1 MKDFIKKCPVFL
13 TLAVSGALFSLIG
26 IIGSFSVYKEYEF
39 HVARRPY
46 LALMIEGVS
55 KGTMPWEAADA
66 IGMGENEFPGSLL
79 YEWRNGSRGQAI
91 GVSPDGEAAGIPAE
105 SDAGDGSMVDL
116 ENGKVPESGNGL
128 DNQEACSSSGQ
139 GGQGGAGGQEPVG
152 DPDVSGGRKSAGSQ
166 ELSEGADTSGGQ
178 ESAGSQDA
186 SGKQEP
192 EGNSGSRSTA
202 GGQREAGG
210 QDTAGA
216 QTAEDN
222 RTYSFQTVTEDY
234 FDDAVFIGDSRTVG
248 LFEYGGIEERADFY
262 AKISLTIYDALTE
275 ELAKDKETGK
285 KITVEEALMQKEY
298 GKVYLMLGINELG
311 TGTTDT
317 FMEEY
322 EKVVARIRELQP
334 NAIIYVQ
341 GIMKV
346 TGKKDGED
354 DIFNNTNIEDKNR
367 AIAKL
372 ADNRDV
378 FYIDVNEVVCDGEGN
393 LNAEYTI
400 DEVHLKAKYYE
411 IWKQFLLEHGIVR

>member
-1 MKDFIKKCPVFL
+1 MKEFIKKCPVFL
-13 TLAVSGALFSLIG
+13 ILAVSGALFSLIG

-46 LALMIEGVS
+46 LALMLEGVS

-66 IGMGENEFPGSLL
+66 IGMGEDEFPGSLL

-105 SDAGDGSMVDL
+105 SDAGDGSMVEL

-128 DNQEACSSSGQ
+128 DNQEAGSSSGQ
-139 GGQGGAGGQEPVG
+139 EGQGGAGGQEPVE
-152 DPDVSGGRKSAGSQ
+152 DPDVSGSRKSAGSQ
-166 ELSEGADTSGGQ
+166 ELSEGADTSGSQ
-178 ESAGSQDA
+178 ESAENLDA
-186 SGKQEP
+186 
-192 EGNSGSRSTA
+192 A

-210 QDTAGA
+210 QDTASA

-372 ADNRDV
+372 ADNRDI

-411 IWKQFLLEHGIVR
+411 IWKHFLLEHGIVR

>member
-13 TLAVSGALFSLIG
+13 ILAVSGALFSLIG

-39 HVARRPY
+39 HVAGRPY
-46 LALMIEGVS
+46 LALMMEGVS
-55 KGTMPWEAADA
+55 KGTMPWEAADT

-79 YEWRNGSRGQAI
+79 YEWKNGSRGQEI
-91 GVSPDGEAAGIPAE
+91 GVSPDGGAAGILAE

-128 DNQEACSSSGQ
+128 DNQEAGSPSGQ
-139 GGQGGAGGQEPVG
+139 GGQGEAGGQEPVG
-152 DPDVSGGRKSAGSQ
+152 DPDVSESRK
-166 ELSEGADTSGGQ
+166 
-178 ESAGSQDA
+178 SAGSQDA
-186 SGKQEP
+186 SGNQEP
-192 EGNSGSRSTA
+192 AGNSGSRSTA

-262 AKISLTIYDALTE
+262 AKISLTIYDALTA

-322 EKVVARIRELQP
+322 GKVVSRIRELQP

-393 LNAEYTI
+393 LNEEYTI

>member
-1 MKDFIKKCPVFL
+1 MKEFIKKCPVFL
-13 TLAVSGALFSLIG
+13 ILAVSGALFSLIG

-46 LALMIEGVS
+46 LALMMEGVS

-66 IGMGENEFPGSLL
+66 IGMGEDEFPGSLL

-128 DNQEACSSSGQ
+128 DNQEAGSPSGQ
-139 GGQGGAGGQEPVG
+139 EGQGGAGGQEPVG
-152 DPDVSGGRKSAGSQ
+152 DPDVSGSRK
-166 ELSEGADTSGGQ
+166 
-178 ESAGSQDA
+178 SAGSQDA
-186 SGKQEP
+186 SENQGP
-192 EGNSGSRSTA
+192 AGNSGSRSTA
-202 GGQREAGG
+202 GGQKEAGG

-275 ELAKDKETGK
+275 EVAKDKETGK

>member
-13 TLAVSGALFSLIG
+13 ILAVSGALFSLIG

-39 HVARRPY
+39 HVAGRPY
-46 LALMIEGVS
+46 LALMMEGVS

-66 IGMGENEFPGSLL
+66 IGMGEDEFPGSLL
-79 YEWRNGSRGQAI
+79 YEWKNGSRGQEI
-91 GVSPDGEAAGIPAE
+91 GVSPDGGAAGILAE
-105 SDAGDGSMVDL
+105 SDARDGSMVDL

-128 DNQEACSSSGQ
+128 DNQEAGSPSGQ
-139 GGQGGAGGQEPVG
+139 EGQGGAGGQEPVG
-152 DPDVSGGRKSAGSQ
+152 DPDVSGSRK
-166 ELSEGADTSGGQ
+166 
-178 ESAGSQDA
+178 SAGSQDA
-186 SGKQEP
+186 SGNQEP
-192 EGNSGSRSTA
+192 AGNSGSRSTA

-262 AKISLTIYDALTE
+262 AKISLTIYDALTA

-322 EKVVARIRELQP
+322 GKVVSRIRELQP

-393 LNAEYTI
+393 LNEEYTI